1 MQEMQTC
8 IRDNMR
14 LRLQN
19 LETKEPDS
27 QTKRKDTRTRLSGTT
42 TQHTEERKETSVAQ
56 YDIQA
61 TPFIN
66 STADRTKIPRLQP
79 QPTDYSGR
87 IRYTN
92 D

>member
-79 QPTDYSGR
+79 
-87 IRYTN
+87 
-92 D
+92 

>member
-42 TQHTEERKETSVAQ
+42 TQHAEERKETSVAQ
-56 YDIQA
+56 YDI
-61 TPFIN
+61 
-66 STADRTKIPRLQP
+66 
-79 QPTDYSGR
+79 
-87 IRYTN
+87 
-92 D
+92 